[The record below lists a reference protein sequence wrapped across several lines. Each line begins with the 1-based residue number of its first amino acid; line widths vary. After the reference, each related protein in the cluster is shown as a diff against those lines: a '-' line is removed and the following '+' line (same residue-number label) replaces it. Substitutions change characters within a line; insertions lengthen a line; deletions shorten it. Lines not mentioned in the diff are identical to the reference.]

1 MRENSGSFNFCFILL
16 IKFLRHAETGLA
28 NIMSAT
34 LFMSRKLCCIP
45 CPINSQ
51 FLWMTNSLNN
61 STFLYHA
68 IFLCVICMG
77 PSRFAWIV
85 ICGKTNFTSY
95 IREQLT
101 CGVFHFWGKFWG
113 IYLVS
118 RNTLWSGN
126 CGLKKCDFTV
136 LHNGFLYVSVVV
148 LVSVCCVLLSFYVV
162 VSC

>member
-1 MRENSGSFNFCFILL
+1 MQ
-16 IKFLRHAETGLA
+16 HTETGLA

-68 IFLCVICMG
+68 IFLCVICVC
-77 PSRFAWIV
+77 PSWFALIV
-85 ICGKTNFTSY
+85 ICGKTNFTSCV
-95 IREQLT
+95 REQLI
-101 CGVFHFWGKFWG
+101 CGIFHFWGKFGG

-126 CGLKKCDFTV
+126 CVLKKCDFTV
-136 LHNGFLYVSVVV
+136 LHSGFLYVSVVV
-148 LVSVCCVLLSFYVV
+148 PVSVCCVLLLSFYVV
-162 VSC
+162 VSVSVLEWNRAPTSSA